1 MSMCSD
7 VNDNFEKGPKGYA
20 QGDERG
26 PGMAETAEGEKARR
40 GAALSGALAAVA
52 GALAL
57 FGGVELWG
65 VSLSLLSL
73 PLSTEKLAD
82 ALGQLASSVQS
93 VLPFSVGRLDGMV
106 AFLERLSSGDLA
118 ELVLAVV
125 AVHALLTLG
134 AVVVGL
140 VAARRASTGRALVAA
155 VLAGADVAAV
165 WATCAYANS
174 QLYLALHS
182 LAQGNPWAV
191 GRGVVG
197 LPAEL
202 APTLGMMAALVLAVL
217 AAMVAVRSLVTRRRA
232 A

>member
-1 MSMCSD
+1 
-7 VNDNFEKGPKGYA
+7 
-20 QGDERG
+20 
-26 PGMAETAEGEKARR
+26 MAEQTDGEKVRR
-40 GAALSGALAAVA
+40 GAALSGALAVVA

-65 VSLSLLSL
+65 VSFSLLSL

-82 ALGQLASSVQS
+82 ALGQLTASIQGL
-93 VLPFSVGRLDGMV
+93 LPFSVSQLDGVV
-106 AFLERLSSGDLA
+106 AFLERLGSGDLA
-118 ELVLAVV
+118 QLVLAVV
-125 AVHALLTLG
+125 AAHAALTLA

-140 VAARRASTGRALVAA
+140 VGARRGSAGRALVAA
-155 VLAGADVAAV
+155 ALAGADIIVV
-165 WATCAYANS
+165 WAACAYANG

-191 GRGVVG
+191 GRGVAG

-202 APTLGMMAALVLAVL
+202 APTLGMMAALVLAVV
-217 AAMVAVRSLVTRRRA
+217 AAVLAVRALVAGRRA

>member
-1 MSMCSD
+1 MLG
-7 VNDNFEKGPKGYA
+7 K
-20 QGDERG
+20 DERG
-26 PGMAETAEGEKARR
+26 PQMAELAAGEKVRR

-57 FGGVELWG
+57 FGGVEIWG
-65 VSLSLLSL
+65 VSLSVLGL

-82 ALGQLASSVQS
+82 ALGQLASSIQGL
-93 VLPFSVGRLDGMV
+93 LPFSVSRLDGMV

-125 AVHALLTLG
+125 ALHALLTLG

-140 VAARRASTGRALVAA
+140 VAARRGSAGRALVAA
-155 VLAGADVAAV
+155 VLAGADVAAL
-165 WATCAYANS
+165 WAACAYANS

-191 GRGVVG
+191 GRGVAG

-202 APTLGMMAALVLAVL
+202 APTLGMMAALVMAVVAALLAVRAL
-217 AAMVAVRSLVTRRRA
+217 VARRCA
-232 A
+232 GKGEPDQA